1 MKALNFILAL
11 LFSAVLTAQIEIPDA
26 SPFSKVEQDVGLT
39 KITVAYSRPGAKGRK
54 IFGGLVPYGRIWR
67 VGANESTKFT
77 ADSDI
82 SVMGNYLPQGTYAL
96 YAFPYKDYW
105 EVVFHKNTEHWGDGR
120 KAYDPVEDA
129 FRIRISPL
137 KIADYQENFLI
148 TFDEINHNTINM
160 LWIWEQ
166 TLIKIP
172 IAVDTDS
179 KMMEE
184 IATGIRQN
192 PTAQTYY
199 EAARYL
205 QEQGKLYKQALLYL
219 NKAIEIG
226 GDTYYFYRAKSLV
239 EAAMEQYGSAIIS
252 AQKSLELA
260 QKEDKDEF
268 VRMNEQN
275 ISLWKDK
282 QITTKQ

>member
-82 SVMGNYLPQGTYAL
+82 SVMGNYLPRGTYAL
-96 YAFPYKDYW
+96 YAFPYEDYW

-120 KAYDPVEDA
+120 KAYNPAEDA
-129 FRIRISPL
+129 FRIRINPL
-137 KIADYQENFLI
+137 KTSGYQENFLI
-148 TFDEINHNTINM
+148 TFDVINHNAINM
-160 LWIWEQ
+160 LWIWEN

-184 IATGIRQN
+184 IATGIKQN

-205 QEQGKLYKQALLYL
+205 QEQGKLYTQALIYL

-226 GDTYYFYRAKSLV
+226 GDTYYFYRVKSLV
-239 EAAMEQYGSAIIS
+239 EAALEDYESAINS